1 MAVRYNWTAALTSQP
16 QGALKVLNGGELELN
31 SATMTGSNLTIDSS
45 GILDINSGIAL
56 SGNFL
61 YSITNEADAVW
72 GGTSFLKMNG
82 FDSFLELG
90 GQDFG
95 TDPANHVGAAAGFSL
110 NFDLT
115 ELIIGSGAKLHL
127 ADFFDNANRVNH
139 GFGTAEA
146 RGKRP
151 DTRRKTKRNKCLVQS
166 ARLGFVSIADINA
179 LEEILKREE

>member
-1 MAVRYNWTAALTSQP
+1 M
-16 QGALKVLNGGELELN
+16 N

-72 GGTSFLKMNG
+72 GGTSFLKMTG

-110 NFDLT
+110 NFYLT
-115 ELIIGSGAKLHL
+115 
-127 ADFFDNANRVNH
+127 
-139 GFGTAEA
+139 
-146 RGKRP
+146 
-151 DTRRKTKRNKCLVQS
+151 
-166 ARLGFVSIADINA
+166 
-179 LEEILKREE
+179 